1 MTMKFLFRVD
11 ASVSIGSGHVMR
23 CLTLATAL
31 RLQGAQCHFACREH
45 EGNLIGLLRQRGFAV
60 TVLPAASTAVCDADG
75 PVHASWLGCGWE
87 EDARL
92 VQALVQALAPDWL
105 VVDSYA
111 LDYRWEN
118 AVRDGARLLVIDD
131 LADRAHACD
140 LLVDQN
146 LGRRVADYH
155 TLVPSSC
162 RVLAGP
168 AYALLRPEFSRL
180 RNASL
185 ARRDGPLGQILVNMG
200 GVDQPNATGAVLRV
214 LRSCELPRDCRLIV
228 VMGMQAPW
236 IAHVRAEAELMPWPT
251 EVLVNVSDM
260 AELMTA
266 SDLAIGAAG
275 STSWERCCL
284 GLPAMMVV
292 LAANQQAG
300 AAALEAHGAALVLG
314 GVDEIGLRLPSTWQE
329 CVRPARLAQMAAAAG
344 ALVDGAGVERV
355 LRALE
360 A

>member
-1 MTMKFLFRVD
+1 MKFLFRVD
-11 ASVSIGSGHVMR
+11 ASVLIGSGHVMR

-31 RLQGAQCHFACREH
+31 RQQGKQCYFACREH

-60 TVLPAASTAVCDADG
+60 TVLPAASKAVFDADG
-75 PVHASWLGCGWE
+75 PTHASWLGCGWE
-87 EDARL
+87 EDAH
-92 VQALVQALAPDWL
+92 QTCALVQALAPDWL

-111 LDYRWEN
+111 LDYRWET
-118 AVRDGARLLVIDD
+118 AVRDGTSLLVIDD
-131 LADRAHACD
+131 LADRVHACD

-146 LGRRVADYH
+146 LGRCVADYQA
-155 TLVPSSC
+155 LVPSSC
-162 RVLAGP
+162 QVLAGP
-168 AYALLRPEFSRL
+168 AYALLRPEFARL
-180 RNASL
+180 RDASI
-185 ARRDGPLGQILVNMG
+185 ARRGAPLGQILVNMG
-200 GVDQPNATGAVLRV
+200 GVDQPDATGAVLRI
-214 LRSCELPRDCRLIV
+214 LRSCELPHDCRLTV

-236 IAHVRAEAELMPWPT
+236 IAQVRVEAELMPWPT

-284 GLPAMMVV
+284 GLPALMVV
-292 LAANQQAG
+292 LAENQRAG
-300 AAALEAHGAALVLG
+300 AAALEAHGAALQLG
-314 GVDEIGLRLPSTWQE
+314 GVDEIGLRLPSALEE
-329 CVRPARLAQMAAAAG
+329 CVLPARLAQMAAAAG
-344 ALVDGAGVERV
+344 ALVDGNGVERV